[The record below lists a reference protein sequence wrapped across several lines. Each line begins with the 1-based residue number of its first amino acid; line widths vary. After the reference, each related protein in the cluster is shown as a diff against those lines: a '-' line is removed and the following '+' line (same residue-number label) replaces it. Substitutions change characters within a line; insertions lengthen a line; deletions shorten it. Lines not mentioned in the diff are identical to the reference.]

1 MTAKK
6 AKRHTKAT
14 DALAKRP
21 SPAGGPASP
30 KGNGQKVEFAVL
42 AMTIF
47 ACAVALRLAFVQ
59 EVLSH
64 SSYLYGDLNA
74 APNAGFLAPLDSEAY
89 LTLARTFFSS
99 YFGEQ
104 AGDMALWRTPGYP
117 AFLVPFY
124 SLGLV
129 PAGIL
134 YVQAVVGALI
144 PLLTLVLARLLTGS
158 LVLAGL
164 AGLLSM
170 VSPTGIGLSAL
181 IMNDLLMAFI
191 VALGIYLLYWGTI
204 REKASWLVIAGA
216 LFGVGFLIKPILMLW
231 PVCMMAIHYATCV
244 AEGKSPRWKPL
255 AVAMAV
261 QILILSFWCTRN
273 YVYERVFSP
282 SSNINFTMHD
292 YLRPR
297 VEEWVKA
304 GRLPTNQAVRRNRD
318 EARAKL
324 ELQMAGRP
332 LAERLHSMKTRSMEV
347 LRAHLWITIKVV
359 MQDMK
364 EHSLSG
370 WDYFQQQ
377 LPLGTEQ
384 LRRLKHAA
392 KWESVFREQTC
403 FAIAGFV
410 IALFLATVVRPSAA
424 KRRMLILTLVLLLI
438 YGYFSVFSG
447 TAFWGGSRVMYP
459 VEFIMILLV
468 VMMLQAMGAALGK
481 MLERARVFPGDA
493 SPVRG
498 LLPRYGPWLTAAMTL
513 SVGLHGTWMIVGRD
527 AGTYHN
533 FGRAL
538 ATRGKLGDSLSF
550 LQEAV
555 QRDPANL
562 QIMNDLALAHLQLGQ
577 YREAIPLLREAL
589 HAKPRDA
596 DNHYHLGLALAQSG
610 MVQEGLKHLQ
620 EALRLDPSHQNARK
634 AVSTLANQQTKAP

>member
-6 AKRHTKAT
+6 TNRHSKAL
-14 DALAKRP
+14 DVLGERP

-30 KGNGQKVEFAVL
+30 QGRGRKVEFTILAV
-42 AMTIF
+42 TVF
-47 ACAVALRLAFVQ
+47 ACAAALRLAFVQ
-59 EVLSH
+59 EVLSQ

-74 APNAGFLAPLDSEAY
+74 APKAGFLAPLDSEAY

-144 PLLTLVLARLLTGS
+144 PLLTLVLAQLLTGS

-170 VSPTGIGLSAL
+170 VSPTGIGLGAL
-181 IMNDLLMAFI
+181 IMNDLFMAFI
-191 VALGIYLLYWGTI
+191 VAVGVYLLYWGTV
-204 REKASWLVIAGA
+204 REKASSLVLAGA
-216 LFGVGFLIKPILMLW
+216 LFGVGFLVKPILMLW

-255 AVAMAV
+255 AVAMAI
-261 QILILSFWCTRN
+261 QILIVGFWCTRN

-282 SSNINFTMHD
+282 SSNINFALHD

-304 GRLPTNQAVRRNRD
+304 GRLPANQAVRRNRD
-318 EARAKL
+318 EARARL
-324 ELQMAGRP
+324 EQQMAGRP
-332 LAERLHSMKTRSMEV
+332 LAERLHLMKTRSMEV
-347 LRAHLWITIKVV
+347 LQAYPWITIQVV
-359 MQDMK
+359 VQDMK
-364 EHSLSG
+364 EHTLSG

-392 KWESVFREQTC
+392 KWESIFREQTC

-410 IALFLATVVRPSAA
+410 VVLLLAMVVRPSAA

-459 VEFIMILLV
+459 VEFVMILLV

-481 MLERARVFPGDA
+481 MLERARLFPVDV

-498 LLPRYGPWLTAAMTL
+498 LLPRYGPWVTAAMTL
-513 SVGLHGTWMIVGRD
+513 SVGLYGIWTILEKD

-533 FGRAL
+533 FGRSL
-538 ATRGKLGDSLSF
+538 ATRGKLGDSLPF
-550 LQEAV
+550 FQKAV
-555 QRDPANL
+555 QRDPGNL
-562 QIMNDLALAHLQLGQ
+562 QAKYDLALAHLQLKQ
-577 YREAIPLLREAL
+577 YGKAIPLLREVL
-589 HAKPRDA
+589 QAKPRDA
-596 DNHYHLGLALAQSG
+596 DHNYHLGLALAQSG
-610 MVQEGLKHLQ
+610 MLQEGLQYLQ
-620 EALRLDPSHQNARK
+620 EALRLNPGHENA
-634 AVSTLANQQTKAP
+634 TKALSVFANPPMNKP